1 LAIDKPPFFAVAM
14 FFLTDAFFRA
24 VVFRAV
30 VFRAVVFRAIVFRA
44 VFRRV
49 VFRVVFRTA
58 RRFFRVFFLGFS
70 NSISLIL

>member
-1 LAIDKPPFFAVAM
+1 LAIDKPPFFAVAG

-24 VVFRAV
+24 VVFRPV
-30 VFRAVVFRAIVFRA
+30 VFRAVVFRAVFR
-44 VFRRV
+44 
-49 VFRVVFRTA
+49 RVVFRTA